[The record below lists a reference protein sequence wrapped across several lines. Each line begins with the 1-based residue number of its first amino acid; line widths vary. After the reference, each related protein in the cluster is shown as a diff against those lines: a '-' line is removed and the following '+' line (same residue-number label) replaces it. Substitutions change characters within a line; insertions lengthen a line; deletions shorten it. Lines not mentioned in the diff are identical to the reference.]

1 MYLLL
6 NFYPIEGEALQY
18 NAVLL
23 EEMRNESRTISSESL
38 LQKLGEDLQKLPIA
52 KTISSLMFKDKKRK
66 NMNSH
71 LREDVIDF
79 KRAEREYDKMN

>member
-6 NFYPIEGEALQY
+6 NFYPIEGEGLHY

-23 EEMRNESRTISSESL
+23 EEMRNEPRTISSESL